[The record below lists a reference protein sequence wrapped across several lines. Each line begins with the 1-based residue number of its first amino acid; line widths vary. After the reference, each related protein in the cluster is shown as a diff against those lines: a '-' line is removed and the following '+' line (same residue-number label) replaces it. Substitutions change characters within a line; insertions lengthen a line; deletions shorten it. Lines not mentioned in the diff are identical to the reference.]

1 MDGVTVVRF
10 ERRLTL
16 EFHDAADH
24 VTLSARRSVFAYVGF
39 ENARDVVFQRTD
51 FPDHAVLLRS
61 GNAGLQSKCEHVNEH
76 GSWSLT
82 LENDGKIVGDGVRLC
97 Q

>member
-1 MDGVTVVRF
+1 MNGVTVVGL

-24 VTLSARRSVFAYVGF
+24 VALSARRKVFAYVGF
-39 ENARDVVFQRTD
+39 KNARDVIFERSD
-51 FPDHAVLLRS
+51 FTDHAVLLRF
-61 GNAGLQSKCEHVNEH
+61 GDTRLQSKCEHVNEH
-76 GSWSLT
+76 GSLSLT
-82 LENDGKIVGDGVRLC
+82 LENDGKIVGDDVRLC

>member
-1 MDGVTVVRF
+1 MHGVTVVRF

-24 VTLSARRSVFAYVGF
+24 VALSARGKVFAYVGF
-39 ENARDVVFQRTD
+39 ENARDVIFQSAD
-51 FPDHAVLLRS
+51 FTDHAVLLRLCDS
-61 GNAGLQSKCEHVNEH
+61 GLQSKCEHVNKH
-76 GSWSLT
+76 GSLSLT

>member
-1 MDGVTVVRF
+1 MHGVTVVRF
-10 ERRLTL
+10 ERRRTL

-24 VTLSARRSVFAYVGF
+24 VALSARRNVFAYVGF
-39 ENARDVVFQRTD
+39 EHARDVIFQRTD
-51 FPDHAVLLRS
+51 FTDHAVLLRC
-61 GNAGLQSKCEHVNEH
+61 GDAGLQSKCEHVNEH

-82 LENDGKIVGDGVRLC
+82 LENDGKIVGDGVRSC